1 MVARFIF
8 TNSTRFT
15 VVETNVERHIYA
27 IPVGPPFQD
36 ARWIIPRHL
45 VHRLLIIIRHTIYHS
60 LALQQF
66 ALAVSLVTV
75 VGVIGDVSD

>member
-8 TNSTRFT
+8 TNSRFT
-15 VVETNVERHIYA
+15 VVETNVERHIYT

-45 VHRLLIIIRHTIYHS
+45 VHRLLIIIHHTVYRS

-66 ALAVSLVTV
+66 ALTVSLVAV
-75 VGVIGDVSD
+75 VGVIGYVSD